1 MYVEYSFLYVFIMRQ
16 VHLPPKQPYF
26 RGSLQN
32 SRTEI
37 EYYANFSAL
46 SCVKDREFI
55 FCKNSTLLSTLLQKS
70 VFVIS
75 AKKNH
80 CLRFLQKIIRYI
92 TQILAKKLDL
102 TGSGSGTLAKLN
114 NVNIRLYY
122 IKGLGN

>member
-1 MYVEYSFLYVFIMRQ
+1 MRQ

-80 CLRFLQKIIRYI
+80 CLRIFAKDNTVHNTNFSKKIRFDRIRI
-92 TQILAKKLDL
+92 WNPGKAK
-102 TGSGSGTLAKLN
+102 
-114 NVNIRLYY
+114 
-122 IKGLGN
+122 